1 MTQRQDWKR
10 SQVFWRAVFASIVL
24 IVKEA
29 FNYDIPDAL
38 VDNLLTIT
46 LWLIV
51 GYGVRN
57 NPSIKGE
64 L

>member
-1 MTQRQDWKR
+1 MTKRQDWKS
-10 SQVFWRAVFASIVL
+10 SQVFWRAILASIVL
-24 IVKEA
+24 IVKEV
-29 FNYDIPDAL
+29 FDYEIPDAL
-38 VDNLLTIT
+38 VDNLLTVT